1 MDYETDASTF
11 SDLMANI
18 AEVYGKPMNKT
29 KTRIYF
35 DALQPLSIEQVK
47 QAITKHMQDPKQGAY
62 MPKPSELIKCITGD
76 FEGKLAPSE
85 RFRQR
90 MRAQGRMV
98 RF

>member
-1 MDYETDASTF
+1 MDYESDANCF

-18 AEVYGKPMNKT
+18 AEMYGQPMTKT

-35 DALQPLSIEQVK
+35 DALQKLSIEQVRT
-47 QAITKHMQDPKQGAY
+47 AISIHQQDTRRGMY
-62 MPKPSELIKCITGD
+62 MPKPAELIKHITGD
-76 FEGKLAPSE
+76 FSGKLAPSE

-90 MRAQGRMV
+90 VRAQGRVV